1 MVTRFLNSLCRR
13 YGAEALHELSD
24 IPPGQLMETPAL
36 QIGYAGEDLILQAH
50 NQLLGSRGN
59 RPCRR
64 VTDLSSRV
72 AHRSA
77 A

>member
-1 MVTRFLNSLCRR
+1 
-13 YGAEALHELSD
+13 
-24 IPPGQLMETPAL
+24 METPAL
-36 QIGYAGEDLILQAH
+36 QNGYAGEDLILQAH